1 LLEDL
6 VARAREFI
14 QNMNELLVAIKT
26 GDERCEIGRT
36 IHDLRVLLE
45 RAGEMI
51 PSAKRGAQQTQQ
63 EIAQTLHELRTAL
76 ASIRRLVEML
86 EKDPSSL
93 LHGKSTPRNGQP

>member
-1 LLEDL
+1 MDFVFRQTDEAHEE
-6 VARAREFI
+6 VAALFAR
-14 QNMNELLVAIKT
+14 
-26 GDERCEIGRT
+26 
-36 IHDLRVLLE
+36 LRKLKPE

-51 PSAKRGAQQTQQ
+51 PSPTRGAQQTQQ